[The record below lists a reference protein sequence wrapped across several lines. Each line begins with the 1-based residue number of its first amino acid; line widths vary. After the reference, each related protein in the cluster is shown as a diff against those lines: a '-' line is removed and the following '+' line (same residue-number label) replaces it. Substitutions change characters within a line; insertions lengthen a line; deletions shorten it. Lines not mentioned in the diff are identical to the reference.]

1 MLAFQHV
8 KFISLSAN
16 RNGGSF
22 QGSEQTSSNLSCHH
36 LDSLR
41 FMSQTIKQENYQSQ
55 MNLQAS
61 LYLDF
66 FLVCDEAT
74 LYTSTRCQWC
84 ILERQTCSVSA
95 RRSKYNPHFCLG
107 SFVTIVFP
115 ACSH

>member
-22 QGSEQTSSNLSCHH
+22 QGSEQTSSNLNCHH
-36 LDSLR
+36 LDSLH

-66 FLVCDEAT
+66 FLLSVMKQR
-74 LYTSTRCQWC
+74 STPPHGVSGASLRDKPAACQPEDQN
-84 ILERQTCSVSA
+84 IMLISA
-95 RRSKYNPHFCLG
+95 SAAL
-107 SFVTIVFP
+107 
-115 ACSH
+115 